1 MVASIIG
8 KVIAECARDRTEETP
23 RGVLVYFPA
32 AARPGPDHPIEQARK
47 RLEALEM
54 FPWAP
59 PAGNA

>member
-8 KVIAECARDRTEETP
+8 KVIAERARDGTEEDA
-23 RGVLVYFPA
+23 RGVLVYVRDVPCL
-32 AARPGPDHPIEQARK
+32 GPDHPIEQARK

>member
-8 KVIAECARDRTEETP
+8 AVIAQDARDGTGEDA

-47 RLEALEM
+47 RLEALEV
-54 FPWAP
+54 FPWSP
-59 PAGNA
+59 VAGNA